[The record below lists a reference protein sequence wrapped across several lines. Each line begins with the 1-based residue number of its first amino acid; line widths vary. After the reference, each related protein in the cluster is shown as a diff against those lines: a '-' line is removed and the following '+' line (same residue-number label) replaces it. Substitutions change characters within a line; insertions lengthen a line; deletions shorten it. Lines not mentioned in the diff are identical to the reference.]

1 MSVKRSEE
9 RLERKLERLNNT
21 NRNFATI
28 KNMEK
33 ASKNKLRIHRK
44 KRIRAKIKGTAQ
56 KPRLCIFK
64 SLKGMYVQVID
75 DTKGVTLAQADSKA
89 AKAKNDIN
97 GAKKI
102 GETIAKKCKE
112 IKILAVV
119 FDRAGYKYH
128 GKVKALAD
136 GAREGGLKF

>member
-1 MSVKRSEE
+1 
-9 RLERKLERLNNT
+9 
-21 NRNFATI
+21 
-28 KNMEK
+28 MEK
-33 ASKNKLRIHRK
+33 ASKNKLRIRRK

-56 KPRLCIFK
+56 KPRLCVFK
-64 SLKGMYVQVID
+64 SLKGMYVQVIND
-75 DTKGVTLAQADSKA
+75 AKGVTLVQADFKA
-89 AKAKNDIN
+89 AKAKNDLN

-102 GETIAKKCKE
+102 GETIAKRCKE
-112 IKILAVV
+112 IKISKVV

>member
-1 MSVKRSEE
+1 
-9 RLERKLERLNNT
+9 
-21 NRNFATI
+21 
-28 KNMEK
+28 MEK

-44 KRIRAKIKGTAQ
+44 KRIKAKIKGTAQ
-56 KPRLCIFK
+56 KPRLCVFK
-64 SLKGMYVQVID
+64 SLRGMYVQVID
-75 DTKGVTLAQADSKA
+75 DTKGVTLTQADFKT
-89 AKAKNDIN
+89 AKAKNDLI

-112 IKILAVV
+112 IKISKVV